1 MDYSKLSDFEINK
14 AVAIA
19 SGLQVQEIDD
29 SKSVGMT
36 SKYHELRPHTVW
48 VTDGDNPWE
57 QFAPTLCW
65 EDAGPIIQ
73 ASGISIVKY
82 GHGMWLA
89 SSDAYWV
96 DGVEWQIDG
105 EANQSPLRAAMI
117 TFLLM
122 QESANVPA
130 NPTGPDIR

>member
-14 AVAIA
+14 LVAIA
-19 SGLQVQEIDD
+19 NRLLVQEIDD
-29 SKSVGMT
+29 SKSTGMKR
-36 SKYHELRPHTVW
+36 KYHELRPHTVW
-48 VTDGDNPWE
+48 VSDGENPWE

-73 ASGISIVKY
+73 AAGISIVKY

-96 DGVEWQIDG
+96 DGVEWQVDG
-105 EANQSPLRAAMI
+105 EAHQNPLRAAMI
-117 TFLLM
+117 VFLMM
-122 QESANVPA
+122 QESANVQD
-130 NPTGPDIR
+130 NPSR